1 MTQAHPLQWPEG
13 LARTERPATSQFKTA
28 LPVALNNVR
37 KSLEAFGR
45 DSGKGVTGIVLSSNV
60 TLGVANPQDP
70 GVAAWF
76 VWDGEQ
82 RCVAVDRYPKVQ
94 DNLQAIH
101 HIIEARRTEMRH
113 GGLHI
118 VRQTFKGF
126 TALPAPAG
134 HRGWREVLGFERGAA
149 VTPPDIDEAY
159 RRLAAQRHP
168 DKPGGSVD
176 AMAELN
182 RARDEARRQ
191 AVRS

>member
-1 MTQAHPLQWPEG
+1 MTQAHPLQWPDG
-13 LARTERPATSQFKTA
+13 LPRTEKPAASQFKTSLAGA
-28 LPVALNNVR
+28 LDNVR

-45 DSGKGVTGIVLSSNV
+45 DSGKVVTGIVLSSNV
-60 TLGVANPQDP
+60 TLGVSNPQDP

-82 RCVAVDRYPKVQ
+82 RCIAVDRYPKVQ

-118 VRQTFKGF
+118 VRQTFRGF
-126 TALPAPAG
+126 VALPAPAAV
-134 HRGWREVLGFERGAA
+134 RGWREVLGF
-149 VTPPDIDEAY
+149 TPDNVVIRSDIDRHY
-159 RRLAAQRHP
+159 RKLAAELHP
-168 DKPGGSVD
+168 DKPRGSEA

-182 RARDEARRQ
+182 RARDQAREA
-191 AVRS
+191 VL